1 MWPAR
6 LFDDR
11 VSAGFSRLRLRAV
24 GWLKKFPTC
33 YAVVRSIYFGAGTA
47 IAKLVFWI
55 AEPVK
60 YAIGDFAA
68 SHRRFVRDN
77 AKERVYRNPG
87 LTADSVVIDGGG
99 YMGDWSAALLDQCDP
114 HVTIY
119 EPVPEFYRKLEHRFA
134 AKPKVAIRP
143 SAMAGKCETRRFGLA
158 SDASGVFA
166 PMSTDAVQVRMTDVA
181 REFDRFERIDLLK
194 LNIEGGE
201 YEVLERLLDT
211 ESIRKIVE
219 LRVQFHLSMPGATER
234 YRKIRRRLKRTH
246 RLRWRYPFVWEE
258 WALKG

>member
-47 IAKLVFWI
+47 IAKLVLRI

-60 YAIGDFAA
+60 YAIGDVAA

-99 YMGDWSAALLDQCDP
+99 YMGDWTAALLNQCDP

-119 EPVPEFYRKLEHRFA
+119 EPVPTFYRKLAVRFA
-134 AKPKVAIRP
+134 EKPKVVIRP
-143 SAMAGKCETRRFGLA
+143 LGMAGRCETRRFGLA
-158 SDASGVFA
+158 SDATGMFA
-166 PMSTDAVQVRMTDVA
+166 AMSTDNVQVRMMDVA

-211 ESIRKIVE
+211 GSIRKVVE
-219 LRVQFHLSMPGATER
+219 LRVQFHLSVPDATER

-246 RLRWRYPFVWEE
+246 RLIWRYPFVWEE